1 MKKILTLTAAA
12 SLVLSGCATTG
23 GMPFGS
29 STKAPVSA
37 EQKAEARQGAARAGA
52 KGCAVGAATAV
63 GMGLVGKL
71 LGFGGGLNMGTA
83 VSSCVVGGV
92 ATGVAAYQSQLNDF
106 RALQGKV
113 SVGAIVKVDEKT
125 IQVDGKATQAASGMT
140 MDLDADKVAAHHRD
154 IQAVLSELA
163 KTLNKQTMP
172 ITVRVMGSQA
182 DRQWLGQQLMTQI
195 TNRQVSVKFADGA
208 APVLVVN
215 PMPEA
220 K

>member
-23 GMPFGS
+23 GLPFGS
-29 STKAPVSA
+29 TSTTKAPVSA
-37 EQKAEARQGAARAGA
+37 EQKAEARQGAVRAGA

-106 RALQGKV
+106 RALKGTV
-113 SVGAIVKVDEKT
+113 SVGAIATVKEKQQVVDDKPT
-125 IQVDGKATQAASGMT
+125 KV
-140 MDLDADKVAAHHRD
+140 MDNLTLNLDADKVAARHAD
-154 IQAVLSELA
+154 IKFVLAQLA
-163 KTLNKQTMP
+163 ATLNKQSM
-172 ITVRVMGSQA
+172 
-182 DRQWLGQQLMTQI
+182 DMT
-195 TNRQVSVKFADGA
+195 VSVAGSASDRAWLVGQLTPQLKNPRVKMESASGV
-208 APVLVVN
+208 APVIVVS
-215 PMPEA
+215 PMPR
-220 K
+220 

>member
-1 MKKILTLTAAA
+1 MKKLLALTAAA
-12 SLVLSGCATTG
+12 SLALSGCATTG
-23 GMPFGS
+23 GSPFGS

-37 EQKAEARQGAARAGA
+37 EQKAEARQGAVRAGA

-113 SVGAIVKVDEKT
+113 SVGAIATVKEKDVV
-125 IQVDGKATQAASGMT
+125 VDGKATKAAENLT
-140 MDLDADKVAAHHRD
+140 LNLDAVKVAARSTD
-154 IQAVLSELA
+154 ILMVLSQLSA
-163 KTLNKQTMP
+163 TLNKQSMDM
-172 ITVRVMGSQA
+172 TVSIAGSASDRAWLMG
-182 DRQWLGQQLMTQI
+182 QLTPQLK
-195 TNRQVSVKFADGA
+195 NPKVKVESVVGT
-208 APVLVVN
+208 APVIVVS
-215 PMPEA
+215 PMPR
-220 K
+220 